1 MAKKAQKKASTTSSQ
16 PPVSNVPITSDPRF
30 ARVHSDPRFIKAR
43 KDASKVTIDSRFA
56 GMLESDEFGT
66 GTAGPKVD
74 KYGRAAKG
82 MTKGGLERFYKL
94 DEESEESEGSE
105 EEVGDEQEESEDE
118 EDAEVGSG
126 SDEDEEDEDLGGR
139 MTGYDLARGGGL
151 LESDSESEAA
161 DDDDDNDDNDDAT
174 AGVSTAPQS
183 RDTIDIGPYAEES
196 VPTGDETARLAVVNL
211 DWDHVKARDLY
222 KIFDGFK
229 PTHGAV
235 KSVSIYPSEFGKERL
250 EREAREGPPKELFE
264 NSDDE
269 SDNNVDSDGE
279 ALSKPLIQA
288 DDGTEAYDNVKLRK
302 YQLERLRYYYAVVE
316 CDSTETAR
324 AIYTACD
331 GTEYEASAN
340 FFDLRYIPT
349 DMTFTDPPHDVATD
363 LPAAYTPKE
372 FVTNALQH
380 SKVKLTWDEDDDER
394 VRVTRRK
401 FTKADLQDMDFKA
414 YLASSSSEDEDG
426 TRDTADAI
434 RNKFKSILGG
444 DAAGGSDSDDDDRDA
459 DNGHRGGAQRDKD
472 EELEITF
479 APGLSEKAAKLLE
492 KRKEGD
498 AQKDE
503 TVFDAYLRK
512 RKEKRKAKKAA
523 TKKPDASDDDVN
535 DDGQDDDED
544 QPLGDRTPA
553 PTLSRGELELL
564 IAPSTGSAQHPEN
577 RHFDAK
583 QVIKEEKAAKKNKN
597 KNKNRNTKNKNK
609 EQREGGIQDGFEI
622 NTADPRFEA
631 LLENHQFAIDPT
643 NPQFKKTHAM
653 GKLLA
658 ERRKRRSNVDHE
670 REAAAT
676 TTANATTTTNNSTS
690 TASDIS
696 TLVDSVKRKSAMAMG
711 GGGGGGGKRQKKTTG
726 AK

>member
-1 MAKKAQKKASTTSSQ
+1 MAKKVQKKASTTSSR

-94 DEESEESEGSE
+94 DEESEGSEGSEGSE
-105 EEVGDEQEESEDE
+105 EVVGDGQEESGDD

-161 DDDDDNDDNDDAT
+161 DDDDNDDNDDAT

-196 VPTGDETARLAVVNL
+196 VPTGEETARLAVVNL

-444 DAAGGSDSDDDDRDA
+444 DAAGGSDSSDDRD

-523 TKKPDASDDDVN
+523 TKKPDASDVDDQ
-535 DDGQDDDED
+535 DGQDDDED
-544 QPLGDRTPA
+544 QPLGGGGGSSDGDEHAVDMSDPFFAEEFADADQFEQPKPSKKSKSNSKSKSKSNSKPTQDPTTP

-564 IAPSTGSAQHPEN
+564 IAPSTGSAQQSEG

-583 QVIKEEKAAKKNKN
+583 QVIKEEKAAKN
-597 KNKNRNTKNKNK
+597 KNKNRSKKNKSK

-643 NPQFKKTHAM
+643 NPQ
-653 GKLLA
+653 
-658 ERRKRRSNVDHE
+658 
-670 REAAAT
+670 
-676 TTANATTTTNNSTS
+676 
-690 TASDIS
+690 
-696 TLVDSVKRKSAMAMG
+696 
-711 GGGGGGGKRQKKTTG
+711 
-726 AK
+726 